1 MVVFVININ
10 FEKKKFEHKIGELT
24 HNIIKQKSDLY
35 SYGWTVHQPLCEEI
49 EDSSSYFLHFIITT
63 ITVNQKKER
72 KRKRKKMSI
81 KMIFQE
87 FKQECEIKN
96 VIMDYL

>member
-24 HNIIKQKSDLY
+24 HNIIKEAQKSDLY

-49 EDSSSYFLHFIITT
+49 EDSSSYFLHSIITT
-63 ITVNQKKER
+63 ITVN
-72 KRKRKKMSI
+72 
-81 KMIFQE
+81 
-87 FKQECEIKN
+87 
-96 VIMDYL
+96 